1 LQLPVAASLTGTAVV
16 AAVAATAS
24 SGMPAGAPSALA
36 AEQVRQAAGL
46 HSGIRPL
53 PGPRP
58 FQQQLRPLAI
68 ALVADVDAAASGA
81 AQSLADSSALAQ
93 KAAARPRPSS
103 AYFAPFEPC

>member
-1 LQLPVAASLTGTAVV
+1 
-16 AAVAATAS
+16 
-24 SGMPAGAPSALA
+24 MPAGAPSALA

-58 FQQQLRPLAI
+58 SQQRLRPLAI
-68 ALVADVDAAASGA
+68 ALVADDVAAAASGA